1 MSSLNKRL
9 RLATELVAI
18 AGITNADGP
27 SISISEYFLTILL
40 DAKALSRVFVRMKVP
55 KSRLT
60 TSVSGDGNLHI
71 RFSWKG
77 AEWRAVVWAK
87 DADEFI
93 WGLEQSS
100 PNCIALKQAR
110 IASPKQLALPL
121 KEIAS

>member
-1 MSSLNKRL
+1 MSSLNQRM
-9 RLATELVAI
+9 RLATELIAI

-60 TSVSGDGNLHI
+60 TNVSADGNLHI

-77 AEWRAVVWAK
+77 AEWRSVVWAK
-87 DADEFI
+87 DADAFMAS
-93 WGLEQSS
+93 LEQLS
-100 PNCIALKQAR
+100 PKCIALKQAR